1 MHRLL
6 QVWRTPAA
14 DRLQQEIAAVRAAI
28 QKFPMVPANKAIL
41 AELRQAPA
49 WNVVRPPLRML
60 ADEAR
65 HALMTSLT
73 ALGFALDRPAA
84 AA

>member
-1 MHRLL
+1 M

-14 DRLQQEIAAVRAAI
+14 DRLQQEISAVRVAI

-41 AELRQAPA
+41 AELRQTPG
-49 WNVVRPPLRML
+49 WNVVRPPLRQL
-60 ADEAR
+60 AEDAR
-65 HALMTSLT
+65 QSLFTSLT
-73 ALGFALDRPAA
+73 TVGFALDRPAA

>member
-1 MHRLL
+1 
-6 QVWRTPAA
+6 
-14 DRLQQEIAAVRAAI
+14 
-28 QKFPMVPANKAIL
+28 MVPANKAIL

-65 HALMTSLT
+65 HALMTSLA

>member
-1 MHRLL
+1 
-6 QVWRTPAA
+6 
-14 DRLQQEIAAVRAAI
+14 VRAAI

-60 ADEAR
+60 PDEAR